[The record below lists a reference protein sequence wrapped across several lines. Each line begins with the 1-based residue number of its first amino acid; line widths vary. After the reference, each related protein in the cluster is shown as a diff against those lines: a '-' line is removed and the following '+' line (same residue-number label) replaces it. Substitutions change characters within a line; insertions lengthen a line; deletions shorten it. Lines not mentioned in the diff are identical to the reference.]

1 MRIDLRNTVVHIV
14 ENKTLCNASYS
25 YLSFRSFYNVLLR
38 ELKLSYLSI
47 AVLFSRALI
56 IFYGYGS
63 MKYREIKENKIPRNI
78 ETLIK
83 ANAERSSLPRHV
95 FSPDNT
101 CKTFESR

>member
-14 ENKTLCNASYS
+14 KNKTLCNAPYS
-25 YLSFRSFYNVLLR
+25 CLSFRSFYNVLLR

-47 AVLFSRALI
+47 AVLFSRAFI
-56 IFYGYGS
+56 IFYSYGS
-63 MKYREIKENKIPRNI
+63 IKYRRIKENKIPRSI
-78 ETLIK
+78 KTLIK